1 MAELERLASELRQE
15 LGSPP
20 DAWQQAQRARWRQGL
35 RAPAGR
41 SRIRGFAPWV
51 VASLGIMAGLIWL
64 VAARRPAGSDER
76 WLVAEELRGPVRLD
90 DGSTISLGP
99 GGRGRLLADSA
110 TVRFDLHQ
118 GRASFDVVPERKRS
132 WTIRAGKN
140 EVRVVGTR
148 FSVFFG
154 SDEAFEVE
162 VERGVVAVQVP
173 DRNASLE
180 LKAGDHLH
188 GHPGQLELTHD
199 VASALPP
206 ASAAASSP
214 APAPRAEDVAAVP
227 APSARPDV
235 SAPSALPVAP
245 EPLAA
250 RADWQLRYREGK
262 YAESLALVRAQGV
275 GKHLTDLSPSA
286 LAELADAARLGG
298 DPELAVR
305 ALALLIQ
312 RFPGAAEA
320 RDGRFMLGR
329 VDVLRGDDAAAVEA
343 FEGYLHS
350 GSSGRYVSETRG
362 RLMELYAK
370 RGDAERA
377 RSVAQQYLQATP
389 NGPYR
394 RLARSL
400 ITSQP

>member
-1 MAELERLASELRQE
+1 MDELERLASELRHE

-20 DAWQQAQRARWRQGL
+20 EVWQQAQRARWRQGL
-35 RAPAGR
+35 RAPGRR
-41 SRIRGFAPWV
+41 SRFRGFAPWV
-51 VASLGIMAGLIWL
+51 AASLSVVVGLIWL
-64 VAARRPAGSDER
+64 VASRRPAASDER
-76 WLVAEELRGPVRLD
+76 WLVAEELHGPVRLD

-99 GGRGRLLADSA
+99 GGRGRLLADAA

-118 GRASFDVVPERKRS
+118 GLASFDVVPERKRT

-154 SDEAFEVE
+154 SGEAFDVE

-188 GHPGQLELTHD
+188 GHPGELEVTHD
-199 VASALPP
+199 LVKALPAASSSVSTPAPEARAEEVAGVQLPSALPEVPAASALP
-206 ASAAASSP
+206 A
-214 APAPRAEDVAAVP
+214 
-227 APSARPDV
+227 
-235 SAPSALPVAP
+235 AP
-245 EPLAA
+245 ESLAP

-262 YAESLALVRAQGV
+262 YAESLALVRARGI
-275 GKHLTDLSPSA
+275 GKHLTDLSPGA

-305 ALALLIQ
+305 ALTLLIQ
-312 RFPGAAEA
+312 RYPGAAEA
-320 RDGRFMLGR
+320 RDGRFLLGR
-329 VDVLRGDDAAAVEA
+329 VDVLRGDDAAAVDA
-343 FEGYLHS
+343 FEGYLRS
-350 GSSGRYVSETRG
+350 GSSGRYASEARG

-370 RGDAERA
+370 RGDSERA
-377 RSVAQQYLQATP
+377 RGVAEQYLQATP

-400 ITSQP
+400 VTPER